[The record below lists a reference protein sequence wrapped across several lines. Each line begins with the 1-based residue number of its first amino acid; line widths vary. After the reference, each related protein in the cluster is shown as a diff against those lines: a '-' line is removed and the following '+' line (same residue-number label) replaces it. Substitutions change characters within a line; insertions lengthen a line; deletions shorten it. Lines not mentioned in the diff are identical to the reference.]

1 MYDHDAN
8 QEKFRNNSQED
19 QTVYFSLSP
28 KKDPESLYNREKE
41 LELLLS
47 YYKTGRLILLTGIR
61 RIGKTSLL
69 LVFLEELKKKGEKVI
84 FMDCRNYGKPGGY
97 DRFSFDRD
105 FTKAILEHVRKYLKL
120 SKYVS
125 KITIAGV
132 ELSFEKTDQKPH
144 LPSYLKMIDKI
155 MKKRKKKL
163 VIAFDEAQF
172 LRYYGRGGSEIL
184 NLLAFS
190 YDHLDNVLFILTGSE
205 VGVLHDF
212 LKTEN
217 PNSPLYGRYLHEIT
231 LGRFSPEK
239 SFDFLY
245 RGFQQLFIEP
255 LHFKIQEA
263 VRELD
268 GIVGYL
274 SIYGYVVYTTKDWDM
289 ALEETKKM
297 ALGMVKK
304 EIKELRKRSENYF
317 HVLKAVAK
325 GSKTYSQIKKF
336 IANRYNKIT
345 DQTLSNNLSTL
356 QKMGFLAVEY
366 EKNKKTYVI
375 PDPMV
380 QKSLIR

>member
-1 MYDHDAN
+1 M
-8 QEKFRNNSQED
+8 F
-19 QTVYFSLSP
+19 FSLSP